1 MDNTTL
7 FLRIRALTHALDLIL
22 ANADDALSEDANTVS
37 MMLVELVDGYDQQ
50 RQTA

>member
-1 MDNTTL
+1 MDNTAL
-7 FLRIRALTHALDLIL
+7 FLRIRALAHALDLIF

-37 MMLVELVDGYDQQ
+37 MMLVELVDEYDQQ